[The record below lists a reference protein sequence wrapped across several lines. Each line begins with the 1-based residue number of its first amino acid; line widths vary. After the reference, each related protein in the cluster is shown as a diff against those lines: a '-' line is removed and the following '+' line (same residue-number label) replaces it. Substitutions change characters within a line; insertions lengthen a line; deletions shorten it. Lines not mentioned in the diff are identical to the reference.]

1 MSVVMKK
8 LDIEKLNEDQLAQ
21 LQKTISDRMIDIINK
36 ANKDANEVLSAY
48 DIEAQL
54 VIELKKKQ

>member
-36 ANKDANEVLSAY
+36 ANKDANEFLSA
-48 DIEAQL
+48 
-54 VIELKKKQ
+54 

>member
-8 LDIEKLNEDQLAQ
+8 LDIEKLNEEQLAQ

-36 ANKDANEVLSAY
+36 ANKDANEFLSAY